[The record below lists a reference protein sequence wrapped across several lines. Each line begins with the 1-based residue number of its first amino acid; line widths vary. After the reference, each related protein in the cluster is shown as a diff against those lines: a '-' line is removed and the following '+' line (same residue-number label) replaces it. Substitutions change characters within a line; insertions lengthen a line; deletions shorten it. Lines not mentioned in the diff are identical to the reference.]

1 MGEIFAPAMFL
12 CLVLALFFGF
22 PVAFTLAAV
31 GGAFGIIGITT
42 GHFHP
47 AFLINMVFRIQG
59 VFNNDNL
66 LALPL
71 LIFMGMLL
79 ERTGIAQDMFVALN
93 RLFGRGI
100 ALPRTIRSRAVPSAA
115 CSRAT

>member
-71 LIFMGMLL
+71 AAAGMVTPWLAAL
-79 ERTGIAQDMFVALN
+79 GMALSSLAVTANALRLAKVA
-93 RLFGRGI
+93 
-100 ALPRTIRSRAVPSAA
+100 PR
-115 CSRAT
+115 